1 MTGAERE
8 RYCPLLM
15 EGWQSR
21 AAFVVQFRED
31 TDVEARKVEGRIEHI
46 ASYRSSRFQS
56 IDEMLTF
63 IARVLSEIREPDR
76 E

>member
-1 MTGAERE
+1 MTVVEGG

-21 AAFVVQFRED
+21 AAFVVQFREG

-46 ASYRSSRFQS
+46 ASYRSTRFES
-56 IDEMLTF
+56 ADEMFAF
-63 IARVLSEIREPDR
+63 IARVLNEIRESDR
-76 E
+76 L